1 MYERSQ
7 GNFSFFA
14 RTCELMVHV
23 RPRRAADEVGR
34 GCTDGVPL
42 VVAAALSIM
51 GAKGGATAAANVAAF
66 QSLNTAARA
75 EALRLANA
83 KRDKGDADYT
93 DAKACAL
100 MPSNTIARKWVT
112 LLS

>member
-1 MYERSQ
+1 M
-7 GNFSFFA
+7 
-14 RTCELMVHV
+14 
-23 RPRRAADEVGR
+23 
-34 GCTDGVPL
+34 
-42 VVAAALSIM
+42 
-51 GAKGGATAAANVAAF
+51 AANVAAF

-93 DAKACAL
+93 DAKAGAL